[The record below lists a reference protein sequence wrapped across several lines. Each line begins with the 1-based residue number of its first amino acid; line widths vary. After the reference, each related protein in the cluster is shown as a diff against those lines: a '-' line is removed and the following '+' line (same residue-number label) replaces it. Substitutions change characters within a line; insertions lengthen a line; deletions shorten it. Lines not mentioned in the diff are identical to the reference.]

1 MKNKLRR
8 NLQSL
13 QDAYASL
20 CGLTIIITDQA
31 DKRITEPSGL
41 TEMAS
46 LLFGSPCATAE
57 HAIAN
62 LLEKVRNVS
71 KTIVYETR
79 SGLKML
85 ITSIGISKQ
94 RPYYILTGVWVDG
107 CTKELITGRIHETVP
122 PGEWEDWIQALDKV
136 PVLDQEGVARIISQL
151 DILADTVQALL
162 EREQGGEYSAYDLQ
176 LMNLIYL
183 LDPASP
189 EWLQGIL
196 GIVVRIL
203 GVEFAGYAS
212 NAADGD
218 QFTVVETTGMP
229 KDNSLQGASF
239 FYGEGF
245 LGQVGLSKQM
255 GYWRN
260 ADRDLRIS
268 FFAAH
273 GVRPKVLICYPI
285 KYKDKLYGL
294 LYAGDP
300 VRPELTEEQADMGM
314 LVAHQLAASMYH
326 MESEALYERQ
336 RKRHDTYKE
345 IVQGILVTQDKEDYL
360 QLFIEFFQQQLGSP
374 FMCLLLHTP
383 DEAGLR
389 IYSSS
394 SAPNELYTVY
404 AEDAEQIYFADGI
417 PGFNLLNKPIRR
429 EWKSWQLVEHPMVFE
444 QRLLGLFTVQ
454 FSDEGQRR
462 EYETIFH
469 MTNVLLV
476 TKLLAQQPQNTPSGT
491 DFMRLLQDNLLIQQ
505 PVVHSRAADIRRL
518 AQDLLE
524 PLSHSAEEMEW
535 IGQAALLAPYPI
547 GLLREYLG
555 DIPAV
560 CVLRHMHYYLT
571 DYNGQE
577 DVGESSHLYLAK
589 VLLMLTKYTEQGG
602 RQWKETLPIPVP
614 EPLMRSFEQLIAPPL
629 VAVQQEGGVRFT
641 TRENDILDGLLTGL
655 NNKQIAE
662 KLFISTHTVKNHI
675 TKIYEKLGVHSR
687 SQAISQIYQ
696 ATGKKDSL

>member
-85 ITSIGISKQ
+85 VTSIGLSKQ

-122 PGEWEDWIQALDKV
+122 SGEWEDWIQALDKV

-203 GVEFAGYAS
+203 GVEFAGYAM

-229 KDNSLQGASF
+229 KDNSLQG
-239 FYGEGF
+239 
-245 LGQVGLSKQM
+245 L
-255 GYWRN
+255 
-260 ADRDLRIS
+260 
-268 FFAAH
+268 
-273 GVRPKVLICYPI
+273 
-285 KYKDKLYGL
+285 
-294 LYAGDP
+294 
-300 VRPELTEEQADMGM
+300 
-314 LVAHQLAASMYH
+314 
-326 MESEALYERQ
+326 
-336 RKRHDTYKE
+336 
-345 IVQGILVTQDKEDYL
+345 
-360 QLFIEFFQQQLGSP
+360 
-374 FMCLLLHTP
+374 
-383 DEAGLR
+383 
-389 IYSSS
+389 
-394 SAPNELYTVY
+394 
-404 AEDAEQIYFADGI
+404 
-417 PGFNLLNKPIRR
+417 
-429 EWKSWQLVEHPMVFE
+429 
-444 QRLLGLFTVQ
+444 LFTVRD
-454 FSDEGQRR
+454 FWDRWGS
-462 EYETIFH
+462 
-469 MTNVLLV
+469 
-476 TKLLAQQPQNTPSGT
+476 PSKWGT
-491 DFMRLLQDNLLIQQ
+491 
-505 PVVHSRAADIRRL
+505 
-518 AQDLLE
+518 
-524 PLSHSAEEMEW
+524 
-535 IGQAALLAPYPI
+535 G
-547 GLLREYLG
+547 G
-555 DIPAV
+555 
-560 CVLRHMHYYLT
+560 
-571 DYNGQE
+571 
-577 DVGESSHLYLAK
+577 
-589 VLLMLTKYTEQGG
+589 MLT
-602 RQWKETLPIPVP
+602 
-614 EPLMRSFEQLIAPPL
+614 
-629 VAVQQEGGVRFT
+629 
-641 TRENDILDGLLTGL
+641 
-655 NNKQIAE
+655 
-662 KLFISTHTVKNHI
+662 
-675 TKIYEKLGVHSR
+675 
-687 SQAISQIYQ
+687 AIS
-696 ATGKKDSL
+696 GFLFCCPWG